1 MVNLESTFMGALE
14 VRTTETMSKP
24 IVIVIMLERT
34 DDEIG
39 SFRIHSLHVHRFKA
53 NCSTGDIFIQI
64 LQPKIIIFSLIRYL
78 LLFNYSNVLTYSLMI
93 LFLTKIF

>member
-1 MVNLESTFMGALE
+1 MVYLESTFMGALE

-39 SFRIHSLHVHRFKA
+39 SFRIHSLHVHRFKE

-64 LQPKIIIFSLIRYL
+64 LQPKTQRHSFFYNDPI
-78 LLFNYSNVLTYSLMI
+78 
-93 LFLTKIF
+93 